1 MSELQIVKRDGTL
14 YKTSVSALARQIS
27 IELKQEGDTKLINAV
42 FEAVETLIGG
52 NNDGIHTSSG

>member
-14 YKTSVSALARQIS
+14 HKTNISALARQIS

-42 FEAVETLIGG
+42 FEAVETLIGDK
-52 NNDGIHTSSG
+52 NEI